1 MDFRNQ
7 SFRLVQNDEGHASDS
22 TVMVFENSQQ
32 PFRATYSG
40 PNVTFGHV
48 LVEDMKMIYH
58 ARNTDGSLSAGIADV
73 ELDGSAMTLRWQW
86 LTGQSNSGTSIWER
100 IGS

>member
-1 MDFRNQ
+1 MI
-7 SFRLVQNDEGHASDS
+7 
-22 TVMVFENSQQ
+22 FEDDHH

-58 ARNTDGSLSAGIADV
+58 SRNTDGSLSAGIADITTNQTGMI
-73 ELDGSAMTLRWQW
+73 LQWRW
-86 LTGQSNSGTSIWER
+86 LTGGSSSGTSIWER
-100 IGS
+100 IES